1 MRQHGELIN
10 ANTVRFERLL
20 PGPIDRVWSYLTDG
34 SKRAKW
40 LCSGDTELK
49 VGGRVDMHF
58 HNESLSSQADIE
70 RPEKYKD
77 MPEKISF
84 SGTVTRCDPPHLLA
98 HTWDFENQSSEVC
111 YELNEQGDQV
121 LLVLTHTRL
130 HSSEEIISV
139 CGGWHAHLEI
149 LIDVL
154 EGRDPR
160 PFWKTHTAL
169 EAEYEKLLR
178 L

>member
-1 MRQHGELIN
+1 MSQHGELIN

-20 PGPIDRVWSYLTDG
+20 PGPIDRVWTYLTDS

-40 LCSGDTELK
+40 LCGGDTELE
-49 VGGRVDMHF
+49 VGGHVDMHF

-77 MPEKISF
+77 MPEKVSF

-111 YELNEQGDQV
+111 YELSEQGDQV

-139 CGGWHAHLEI
+139 CGGWHAHFEI
-149 LIDVL
+149 LIDIL

-160 PFWKTHTAL
+160 PFWKTHTAI